1 VHYYKRNIGD
11 YYKKAGRL
19 TMLEHGAYTLLMDA
33 CYDREQF
40 PTAEQAIDWCGARG
54 QDEIDAVNSVLAK
67 FFSLKP
73 NKTYFQ
79 QHISEVLSAYK
90 EIGKQ
95 NKRIALQRESTKRAR
110 TVDDTLTQRSRTDH
124 ALAPNHKPLT
134 TNQEPLTNTDSGK
147 PLKAPLDYSS
157 WPTMPEQQTLADW
170 IAMRKRIKADVSQTV
185 VNAFG
190 KEFWLAH
197 ADGVT
202 VDQCLSEC
210 IASNWRG
217 FKFTWLKNREVSNAA
232 NQRPAHQT
240 RGERN
245 EQAFRDYIAGIDAQE
260 DNGSVLAGLI
270 GPATG
275 N

>member
-134 TNQEPLTNTDSGK
+134 TNQEPLTNNQEPDKGSRFAPPSLDALIVEFTGK
-147 PLKAPLDYSS
+147 VL
-157 WPTMPEQQTLADW
+157 MPEIEAKKFLGYYGSNDWKVGKNKMKSWKHAVAGWAARMPPVEQVLGFEHKHMGTDWADDIINQQLEH
-170 IAMRKRIKADVSQTV
+170 KR
-185 VNAFG
+185 
-190 KEFWLAH
+190 
-197 ADGVT
+197 
-202 VDQCLSEC
+202 
-210 IASNWRG
+210 
-217 FKFTWLKNREVSNAA
+217 
-232 NQRPAHQT
+232 
-240 RGERN
+240 
-245 EQAFRDYIAGIDAQE
+245 
-260 DNGSVLAGLI
+260 
-270 GPATG
+270 
-275 N
+275 